1 MLPSQSLS
9 VDAPDATQRQKHA
22 LIGALLKPECSLSN
36 PTAIQQMAKLRLVSV
51 WQFSAVL
58 PIATTRGGRP
68 LWPARANAGGINL
81 SALLAP
87 SKRLTLWVVLQT
99 SPGP

>member
-9 VDAPDATQRQKHA
+9 VDAVDATQRQKHT
-22 LIGALLKPECSLSN
+22 LTDALLKPECSLSN
-36 PTAIQQMAKLRLVSV
+36 PTAFQQMAKLRLVSV
-51 WQFSAVL
+51 WHFFAVL
-58 PIATTRGGRP
+58 PIATRGGRP